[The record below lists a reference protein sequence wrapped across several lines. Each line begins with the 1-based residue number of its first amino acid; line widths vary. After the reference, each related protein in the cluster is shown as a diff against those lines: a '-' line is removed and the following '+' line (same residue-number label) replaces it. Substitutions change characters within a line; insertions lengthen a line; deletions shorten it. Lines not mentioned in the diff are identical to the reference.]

1 MLPILLLGETRR
13 CDAFVAKTGWD
24 VVRKDSPVGLRFD
37 EYSLVVDL
45 SFDQFPE
52 RMALY
57 AKSKTA
63 LFLVQAVRIRLSAV
77 LAGVGANEMAARI
90 AGINAWE
97 GALAADRWELM
108 TISAE
113 NAVLDLLRKKLSFPM
128 ECCGDRVG
136 LVTPRV
142 MAMIINEA
150 YYTVQEGTASK
161 ADIDLGMQL
170 GTNYPGGPF
179 AWCEKWG
186 ISEVYHLLEALW
198 LDTREERYK
207 ICPLL
212 KTEYLRSL

>member
-1 MLPILLLGETRR
+1 MLPILLLGEILR
-13 CDAFVAKTGWD
+13 CDAFVAKTGWE

-45 SFDQFPE
+45 DFDQHPE

-63 LFLVQAVRIRLSAV
+63 LFLLQAVRIRLAAV
-77 LAGVGANEMAARI
+77 LAGVGALALERRI
-90 AGINAWE
+90 AGINAWAGCLE
-97 GALAADRWELM
+97 ANSWELM
-108 TISAE
+108 TILPDNE
-113 NAVLDLLRKKLSFPM
+113 VLDFLAEKLDFPL
-128 ECCGDRVG
+128 ERCGDRVG
-136 LVTPRV
+136 MVTPRV

-150 YYTVQEGTASK
+150 YFTVQEGTATKS
-161 ADIDLGMQL
+161 DIDLGMQL

-186 ISEVYHLLEALW
+186 IAEVYHLLEALW

>member
-24 VVRKDSPVGLRFD
+24 VVRKSRTERLRYD
-37 EYSLVVDL
+37 DYSLVIDL
-45 SFDQFPE
+45 DFDRFPE
-52 RMALY
+52 RMAAY
-57 AKSKTA
+57 SDSKTA
-63 LFLVQAVRIRLSAV
+63 LFLLQAVRIRLSTV
-77 LAGVGANEMAARI
+77 LAGVNAMAMENRI
-90 AGINAWE
+90 AGINAWVGSLE
-97 GALAADRWELM
+97 ADRWELM
-108 TISAE
+108 TITPK
-113 NAVLDLLRKKLSFPM
+113 NAVLELLSSKLDFPL
-128 ECCGDRVG
+128 ERCGDRVG
-136 LVTPRV
+136 MVTPRV
-142 MAMIINEA
+142 MAMIVNEA

-179 AWCEKWG
+179 AWSEKWG
-186 ISEVYHLLEALW
+186 LGEVYHLLEAMW

>member
-1 MLPILLLGETRR
+1 MLPILLLGESRC
-13 CDAFVAKTGWD
+13 CDAFVAKTGWEVD
-24 VVRKDSPVGLRFD
+24 RKDSPVGLRYD
-37 EYSLVVDL
+37 DYSLVVDL
-45 SFDQFPE
+45 DFDRYPE
-52 RMALY
+52 RMAFY
-57 AKSKTA
+57 AASKTA

-77 LAGVGANEMAARI
+77 LAGVGASAFSDRI

-97 GALAADRWELM
+97 GCLEAERWELT
-108 TISAE
+108 TITSD
-113 NAVLDLLRKKLSFPM
+113 NAVVDLLRSKLAFPL
-128 ECCGDRVG
+128 ELCGDRVG
-136 LVTPRV
+136 MVTPRV

-150 YYTVQEGTASK
+150 YFTVQEGTASR

-179 AWCEKWG
+179 AWCDKWG